1 LSKGA
6 GIEGGAMPP
15 FFLKKQK
22 RRKGMQEIEKEI
34 REAIKLL
41 GKIYKKIKEGKLDFT
56 NSSLSVDSLLSIVKK
71 IEKAYYQE
79 D

>member
-1 LSKGA
+1 
-6 GIEGGAMPP
+6 
-15 FFLKKQK
+15 
-22 RRKGMQEIEKEI
+22 MQEIEKEI